1 MKLLLI
7 GMAML
12 LPLAARPAG
21 EPSPSAQD
29 VAVLA
34 GNCVTCHGPRGQAP
48 GAGGGSI
55 PSLRG
60 RPAGVLWQRM
70 QALKAMK
77 TGATARATIMP
88 LLLQGYDDA
97 QLQALARWFAG
108 QEQRP

>member
-21 EPSPSAQD
+21 GGAPSAQD

-34 GNCVTCHGPRGQAP
+34 GNCVTCHGPQGQAP
-48 GAGGGSI
+48 GTGGSI

-108 QEQRP
+108 QEQP